1 MSFPRRL
8 CRFKSNAWKTHPLQR
23 NNKELSETDRVS
35 ERQWTWKRRASREI
49 SHQTAGPD
57 PGDECS
63 ADGRIILHNKCFKF
77 KPVIDSWSQ
86 ATMCS
91 HHTWVLGSCQSNAAS
106 GGGIMIVIW
115 QLPDLMQSLQLKLLF
130 TSASGTSVWES
141 KSRSSTAVYG
151 VISQTSVQRE
161 RVCIVEVEF
170 SVPTIWLPWYH
181 KYNYTLVQSNTQCY
195 HTLLYWFKS

>member
-1 MSFPRRL
+1 MLTPKRVQLMRPVPLTILKLLSINRFELLHFLSQTIHWHLMSLPPGP
-8 CRFKSNAWKTHPLQR
+8 CRFKSNACKTHSLR
-23 NNKELSETDRVS
+23 NNNKELSETERVS
-35 ERQWTWKRRASREI
+35 ERQWTWKSRARREI

-91 HHTWVLGSCQSNAAS
+91 HHTWVLGSCQSNAAT

-115 QLPDLMQSLQLKLLF
+115 QLPDLM
-130 TSASGTSVWES
+130 
-141 KSRSSTAVYG
+141 
-151 VISQTSVQRE
+151 
-161 RVCIVEVEF
+161 
-170 SVPTIWLPWYH
+170 
-181 KYNYTLVQSNTQCY
+181 
-195 HTLLYWFKS
+195 